1 MDEGRRKD
9 SWVVPL
15 AVAFAGGVL
24 LLDLSLPLGVA
35 GGVPYVAVVI
45 LGWWLHRRDGIF
57 LLAALCSIL
66 TVIGLFLFPA
76 GTITWMAVSNRFLAL
91 LAIWVTAILLA
102 MAKRSE
108 LALRRSERRAKAAE
122 QRLKDA
128 IESSS
133 EGFVVYDADDRL
145 VHCNRN
151 WMEIYGYTDDKV
163 RPGIRY
169 EDLVRLDVELGAITA
184 DDDGDDYVRQRMA
197 YRRCFEGSF
206 DIQLKNERWISI
218 RERQTSDGGIVGV
231 QTDITERKEA
241 EAMVRAAKEEAELA
255 SRSKSEFLANMSH
268 ELRTPLNAII
278 GFAQVIEAETFGPV
292 GAQKYLDYARDI
304 NASGQHL
311 LDLINGILDLS
322 KIESGRIKVHDE
334 DVDLQ
339 ETIET
344 CVALMAERARAADI
358 DILTKFPDAPQLGLR
373 VDKRMLRQILIN
385 LLSNAVKFTLPG
397 GRITVSFA
405 SGQMGGLVIRIRDT
419 GIGIAAEDVP
429 AAFSRFGQIDSQ
441 LARKYEGT
449 GLGLPLSKSFT
460 ELLGGSLELLSEVG
474 VGTTVMVCFPPE
486 RVLRGPGRSYQ
497 DAG

>member
-1 MDEGRRKD
+1 MVEGRRKD
-9 SWVVPL
+9 SWMVPIT
-15 AVAFAGGVL
+15 VAFAGSVL
-24 LLDLSLPLGVA
+24 LLDLSLPLGVI

-45 LGWWLHRRDGIF
+45 LGWWLRRRNGIF

-66 TVIGLFLFPA
+66 TVVGLFLSP
-76 GTITWMAVSNRFLAL
+76 GVITWIAVSNRILAL

-108 LALRRSERRAKAAE
+108 FALRCSERRAKAAE

-128 IESSS
+128 VESSS

-169 EDLVRLDVELGAITA
+169 EDLVRLDIELGAIAA

-197 YRRCFEGSF
+197 YRRRFEGSF

-241 EAMVRAAKEEAELA
+241 EAIVRAAKEEAELA

-304 NASGQHL
+304 SASGQHL

-339 ETIET
+339 ETIDA
-344 CVALMAERARAADI
+344 CVSLMAERARTADI
-358 DILTKFPDAPQLGLR
+358 DILTKVPDAPKLGLR
-373 VDKRMLRQILIN
+373 VDRRMLRQILIN
-385 LLSNAVKFTLPG
+385 LLSNAVKFTPPG

-405 SGQMGGLVIRIRDT
+405 SSHMAGLVIRIRDT

-449 GLGLPLSKSFT
+449 GLGLPLSKSFA

-474 VGTTVMVCFPPE
+474 VGTTVMVRFPPE
-486 RVLRGPGRSYQ
+486 RVLRGLGRSYQ